1 MLSIEWIQ
9 HAVGHGGFHTGLAVP
24 SGSVPFTWIFDCG
37 SRRTARFN
45 EYLRAWMRA
54 HPQPV
59 DWLFISHFD
68 TDHVSGLET
77 LMARVKV
84 RDVMV
89 PYVNEHELAFALIEE
104 IARDH
109 VEHWFTELAADPA
122 GYLLSRGAERVTFLG
137 GAGGGSEVDFPR
149 PAPHDG
155 KDWMV
160 KIHPAPMAIAGS
172 QRAKASASLNVQRIE
187 ASGCDMVAVNATCAD
202 VRLRL
207 KPYRAPIEKRM
218 NRALLT
224 ELSKKVGAGV
234 RKGRHPGLGDLAY
247 AIAEKAR
254 SATGRAELR
263 SIFASHVGSS
273 NRASLSLL
281 SAPEVTGSKDGHWK
295 RSPYPGWRARGQLA
309 WVNTGDAELLAD
321 DDLGGWANHY
331 GRELGQV
338 GTLVLPHH
346 GSDRNSNEAL
356 QNLCQRAALLAPV
369 KDGAKKHPG
378 SAVAEAA
385 GSRLFCVTDCA
396 SAEFSQR
403 FYCP

>member
-1 MLSIEWIQ
+1 
-9 HAVGHGGFHTGLAVP
+9 
-24 SGSVPFTWIFDCG
+24 
-37 SRRTARFN
+37 
-45 EYLRAWMRA
+45 
-54 HPQPV
+54 
-59 DWLFISHFD
+59 
-68 TDHVSGLET
+68 
-77 LMARVKV
+77 
-84 RDVMV
+84 
-89 PYVNEHELAFALIEE
+89 
-104 IARDH
+104 
-109 VEHWFTELAADPA
+109 
-122 GYLLSRGAERVTFLG
+122 
-137 GAGGGSEVDFPR
+137 
-149 PAPHDG
+149 
-155 KDWMV
+155 
-160 KIHPAPMAIAGS
+160 
-172 QRAKASASLNVQRIE
+172 
-187 ASGCDMVAVNATCAD
+187 MVAVNATCAD

-207 KPYRAPIEKRM
+207 KPYRAPIKKRM

-224 ELSKKVGAGV
+224 ELSKKVGTGV
-234 RKGRHPGLGDLAY
+234 RHPGLGDLAY

-281 SAPEVTGSKDGHWK
+281 SAPEVTGSKDGHWE

-331 GRELGQV
+331 GRELEQV

-356 QNLCQRAALLAPV
+356 QNLCQRATLLAPV

-385 GSRLFCVTDCA
+385 GRRLFCVTDCA

-403 FYCP
+403 FYFP